1 MLRRVT
7 AELLDEL
14 PAADPRAVHS
24 RADLRRVNA
33 WMAHKSIM
41 LRSLHRASVTCAPRR
56 LVELGTGDGSFLL
69 GLARHLP
76 AHPDGTDAWL
86 VDQQELLAAAP
97 LAEFARLGWR
107 VRTVKA
113 DVFDW
118 LEQADAPRADVMLA
132 NLFLHHFDEARLR
145 HLLRLAAAC
154 CDVFVACEPRRSPLA
169 MAGAHMLW
177 AIGCNGVTRHDA
189 VVSVRAGFAGHELTS
204 LWPQDGWQVE
214 EAPAGLFTH
223 CFAAR
228 RIGPR

>member
-14 PAADPRAVHS
+14 PAADPQAIRS

-33 WMAHKSIM
+33 WMAHKSI
-41 LRSLHRASVTCAPRR
+41 LLHALQRAGVTRAPRR
-56 LVELGTGDGSFLL
+56 LVELGAGDGSFLL
-69 GLARHLP
+69 GLAQHLP

-86 VDQQELLAAAP
+86 VDRQELLDAP
-97 LAEFARLGWR
+97 TRAEFARLGWR

-118 LEQADAPRADVMLA
+118 LEQSDAPGADVMLA

-145 HLLRLAAAC
+145 HLLRLAAAR
-154 CDVFVACEPRRSPLA
+154 CDVFVACEPRRSTLPLV
-169 MAGAHMLW
+169 GARMLW

-189 VVSVRAGFAGHELTS
+189 VVSVRAGFAGQELTS
-204 LWPQDGWQVE
+204 LWPQDGWRVE
-214 EAPAGLFTH
+214 ESPAGLFTH
-223 CFAAR
+223 RFAAR
-228 RIGPR
+228 RIKPH